1 MRKITLLLTAL
12 LTCIAVGAQNRDIR
26 IPTEGGR
33 DINTEEYTRSN
44 TGFFVATDLSTG
56 MSLNGKG
63 SRNWGFGELDAVGG
77 YRFSEYLRAGIGMGA
92 RYYFHV
98 GECRATSHKWAMPL
112 FLNLR
117 GNFIPTGYRDVVPF
131 WSIDFGTT
139 FPDGVMFRPTLGIR
153 VGQQRSA
160 FTVALG
166 YLGQHFKSLPDAPD
180 FYSGITLKLGYEF

>member
-1 MRKITLLLTAL
+1 
-12 LTCIAVGAQNRDIR
+12 
-26 IPTEGGR
+26 
-33 DINTEEYTRSN
+33 
-44 TGFFVATDLSTG
+44 
-56 MSLNGKG
+56 
-63 SRNWGFGELDAVGG
+63 
-77 YRFSEYLRAGIGMGA
+77 
-92 RYYFHV
+92 
-98 GECRATSHKWAMPL
+98 MPL